1 MLFARLLFIILS
13 GLRNYHIMRYS
24 RPVLFVVQEMNA
36 INKPGC
42 IHDTRIPQCT
52 KMKICIHRQYASTV
66 QPKNANEICH
76 ANASF
81 LY

>member
-13 GLRNYHIMRYS
+13 RLHNYHIMRYS
-24 RPVLFVVQEMNA
+24 RPVLFVVQEMNG
-36 INKPGC
+36 INKSDC
-42 IHDTRIPQCT
+42 INDTRIPQCT
-52 KMKICIHRQYASTV
+52 KMKICIHRQYASAV

-76 ANASF
+76 ANASL